1 MNGHRLRAKN
11 LSPES
16 DNKIHDDEVA
26 RKFGFVGA
34 LVPGVEVFAYATRP
48 FAAEWGEEFLHRGVI
63 DVRFHK
69 PVYDG
74 DDVDVTAAADGNR
87 FAVTLTGPDGVVRAT
102 GHAGLAHEDLVLDA
116 GRFQAGELPDPPP
129 PADAT
134 TLAVGTHLGTA
145 REPVTE
151 ESSADYRRGVSD
163 DLPLYDRYVHPG
175 LLLRAVNAALYRSV
189 ALGPW
194 IHTASS
200 CRLLAPA
207 PVPTTLVARGVVTD
221 RFDKNGRARVRYDAL
236 VLADDRPVMVVD
248 HEAIYDLGAG

>member
-1 MNGHRLRAKN
+1 MNAHGLRAKN
-11 LSPES
+11 LSPDS
-16 DNKIHDDEVA
+16 DNKIHDDDVA

-48 FAAEWGEEFLHRGVI
+48 FAEEWGEEFLHRGVI

-74 DDVDVTAAADGNR
+74 DDVDVTATPDGTR
-87 FAVTLTGPDGVVRAT
+87 FEVTVTGPDGVVRAS
-102 GHAGLAHEDLVLDA
+102 GHAGLADDPVEIDA
-116 GRFQAGELPDPPP
+116 GRFRARELPDPAP

-145 REPVTE
+145 REPVTAE
-151 ESSADYRRGVSD
+151 FSAGYCRGVSD

-175 LLLRAVNAALYRSV
+175 LLLRAVNAVLYRSV

-207 PVPTTLVARGVVTD
+207 AVPTTLVARGVVTD

-236 VLADDRPVMVVD
+236 VLADDCPIMVVD